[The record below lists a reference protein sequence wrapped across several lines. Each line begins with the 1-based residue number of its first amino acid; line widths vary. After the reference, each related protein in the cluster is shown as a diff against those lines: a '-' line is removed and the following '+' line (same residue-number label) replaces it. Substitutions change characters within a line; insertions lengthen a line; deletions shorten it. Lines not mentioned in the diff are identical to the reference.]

1 MPITNSSS
9 VSDWMYLEIDFPAGI
24 PSRATDNACPRG
36 SSSAYSARGVPST
49 QTVISRPRRSGITAI
64 VWIRYSIKRKI
75 NTERDS
81 AEQVEGQQ
89 HDFLTV

>member
-1 MPITNSSS
+1 
-9 VSDWMYLEIDFPAGI
+9 
-24 PSRATDNACPRG
+24 
-36 SSSAYSARGVPST
+36 VPST